1 MAEGRGGVGEGRAG
15 QGERPRDCRR
25 PPVSRE
31 DAGLA
36 PRCWPVRLPPVPA
49 PSEAPVNLRQRRCSQ
64 ACTSGEGGRRR
75 RGAEKAPAAE
85 AAGSRSSS
93 VCGMSPGPASA
104 GRRLGSEAGITPS
117 RVQDAVDVTSDQA
130 VRFTQIHREAGAERS
145 CCRCGPRRLVREILR
160 CPKCL

>member
-1 MAEGRGGVGEGRAG
+1 MGEGRAG

-25 PPVSRE
+25 TGAALLASPASPCARALRGPGQPQAVQVQPGLHFGGGWEEEAWRRE
-31 DAGLA
+31 S
-36 PRCWPVRLPPVPA
+36 PRR
-49 PSEAPVNLRQRRCSQ
+49 
-64 ACTSGEGGRRR
+64 
-75 RGAEKAPAAE
+75 AE